1 VAATM
6 PPQLAPRRPQGASLP
21 WGAQLGPVALSSTPG
36 PPPGPPAPGLAG
48 PPPPGMGGMMP
59 PGMQPQGPPPGMQPQ
74 GPPPPNPEPDKP
86 VSNAT
91 PPPLSRLPSID
102 PLIEMELTAKI
113 RDLFYRAR
121 NKRRPML
128 EQWDKNYRSVHKTQG
143 QIARANMHLP
153 RPKVN
158 EIFATLDTMVAWK
171 TDQQPTFDATPNVPP
186 LNPAFNLADELCQDL
201 KTVIRSTW
209 QVDKVDAEVEKVVW
223 DGYIYGIGFFKTSW
237 DGTAYR
243 GFGNA
248 KPVRLDPYSMYVDPD
263 ATSMDDSNYFIEAR
277 TVSRQELE
285 RRFPGATKRLNTDFF
300 TEDIDAAQTKLDT
313 AVTRNQA
320 MANPGAMHGSN
331 FSSYSRPGE
340 NTTVDATMDPG
351 VTLVECWLR
360 TPKEQD
366 GRIYDSW
373 RCLVMA
379 GNRILMDKMA
389 EDLWSHGQHPYD
401 RYVPVET
408 GEFYGHALV
417 EDLIPL
423 QNSINRIL
431 GSIEHNIELM
441 GNPILKEDIRAGLA
455 RTAITNKPGQR
466 LPMNPG
472 GALDWMMPPQM
483 HPQMSMDIIKFYI
496 GEIERISGLS
506 AIVRG
511 ASPTGRNAQGVIDS
525 VQEAAFVRIRKGL
538 RNLSRCIGGAGEKM
552 AAQIVEFYDKP
563 RLISLIG
570 PSGEKTSV
578 ALRSNHFYLP
588 SPEGQAPMRFQLL
601 IDAGEAASQSRGQR
615 IAEADALYAM
625 GAIDEE
631 AVLEVHAIPGWQNIA
646 KRVQDQ
652 KAQAGTVGQP
662 PTQRAAARR

>member
-1 VAATM
+1 MPQGGPPQM
-6 PPQLAPRRPQGASLP
+6 PP
-21 WGAQLGPVALSSTPG
+21 GPPG
-36 PPPGPPAPGLAG
+36 PPPGPGPGSPAPA
-48 PPPPGMGGMMP
+48 
-59 PGMQPQGPPPGMQPQ
+59 
-74 GPPPPNPEPDKP
+74 PEKP
-86 VSNAT
+86 VSSAT
-91 PPPLSRLPSID
+91 PPPLDKLPTLD
-102 PLIEMELTAKI
+102 PMAELELTSKI
-113 RDLFYRAR
+113 RELFYRAR

-128 EQWDKNYRSVHKTQG
+128 EQWNKNYQAVHKTQG
-143 QIARANMHLP
+143 QTARANMHLP

-158 EIFATLDTMVAWK
+158 EIFATFDTLVAWK
-171 TDQQPTFDATPNVPP
+171 TDQQPTFDATPNIPP
-186 LNPAFNLADELCQDL
+186 LNPAFNFADMLCQDL
-201 KTVIRSTW
+201 KTVIRSSW
-209 QVDKVDAEVEKVVW
+209 HVDQTDAEIEKVVW
-223 DGYIYGIGFFKTSW
+223 DGYIYGIGFLKTTW
-237 DGTAYR
+237 DGSAYR
-243 GFGNA
+243 GYGNA
-248 KPVRLDPYSMYVDPD
+248 RVTRVDPYSFYPDPD
-263 ATSMDDSNYFIEAR
+263 ASSLSDSNYMIEAR
-277 TVSRQELE
+277 TISRQELE
-285 RRFPGATKRLNTDFF
+285 RRFPGATRRLATDFF
-300 TEDIDAAQTKLDT
+300 TEDIDAAQTKLDN
-313 AVTRNQA
+313 AVSRNQA
-320 MANPGAMHGSN
+320 MANPGAMQGSN
-331 FSSYSRPGE
+331 YSNYGRPGE

-351 VTLVECWLR
+351 VTLVEAWLR
-360 TPKEQD
+360 TPKKQGD
-366 GRIYDSW
+366 RTYDSW
-373 RCLVMA
+373 RCVAMA

-389 EDLWSHGQHPYD
+389 EELASHGTHPYD

-417 EDLIPL
+417 EDLIPM

-431 GSIEHNIELM
+431 ASIEHNIELM

-472 GALDWMMPPQM
+472 GALEWMMPPQI
-483 HPQMSMDIIKFYI
+483 HPSMAMDIIKFYI
-496 GEIERISGLS
+496 GEMERISGLS

-552 AAQIVEFYDKP
+552 SSLIVEFYDKP
-563 RLISLIG
+563 RMISLIG

-578 ALRSNHFYLP
+578 ALRSNHFYLA
-588 SPEGQAPMRFQLL
+588 SEGENGMVNTPMRFQLL
-601 IDAGEAASQSRGQR
+601 IDAGESASQSRGQR
-615 IAEADALYAM
+615 IAEADTLFAM